1 MLYQLSLLVPLEQW
15 ISFLAPSSCHSVVN
29 WSFGEPF
36 SGSFSH
42 VFWSQITCDD
52 YQSSKALD
60 MSSFDLH
67 LNWSNVVESLEQL
80 HCGLSVIVIPKLVQL
95 IYSDLLIQVST

>member
-15 ISFLAPSSCHSVVN
+15 ISPLAPSSCHSVVN
-29 WSFGEPF
+29 WSFGESF

-67 LNWSNVVESLEQL
+67 LNWSNVDKSFEQL
-80 HCGLSVIVIPKLVQL
+80 HCPLSVIVIPKLVQL